1 MGMRHV
7 CRRERCYPSPLA
19 GVGQVIFKTCPTQ
32 IHDFDLGV
40 VCIITQVSQMRALL
54 ISQMES
60 VIMNISNVKIIQ
72 EK

>member
-32 IHDFDLGV
+32 IHDFDLGA
-40 VCIITQVSQMRALL
+40 VCINTQVSQIRVLL
-54 ISQMES
+54 ISQMEN
-60 VIMNISNVKIIQ
+60 VIMNINNVKTIQ